1 MEAGALEAV
10 VAAMQAHPQ
19 AVGVQEMGCMALCN
33 VCSGIDAAAP
43 ARRQRATEAGALE
56 AVTAA
61 MRAHPQAAV
70 VQEHACAALIN
81 MCWGEDAAELAR
93 KH

>member
-1 MEAGALEAV
+1 MEAV
-10 VAAMQAHPQ
+10 TAAMQAHPQ
-19 AVGVQEMGCMALCN
+19 VVGVQEHGCLMLRN
-33 VCSGIDAAAP
+33 VCCGDDAAAP

>member
-1 MEAGALEAV
+1 MVEA
-10 VAAMQAHPQ
+10 MRAHPQ
-19 AVGVQEMGCMALCN
+19 VAGVQKQACWTLRN
-33 VCSGIDAAAP
+33 VCGGIDAAAP
-43 ARRQRATEAGALE
+43 AYSQRAVEAGALE
-56 AVTAA
+56 LVAAA
-61 MRAHPQAAV
+61 MRAHLQAAV